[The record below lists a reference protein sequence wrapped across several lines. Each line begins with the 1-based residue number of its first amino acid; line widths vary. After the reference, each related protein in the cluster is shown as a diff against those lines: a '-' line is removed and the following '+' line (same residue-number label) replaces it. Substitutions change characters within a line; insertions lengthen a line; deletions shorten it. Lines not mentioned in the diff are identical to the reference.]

1 MLWLL
6 SQLIHALDQT
16 MVASPYYVSYYAH
29 ARPHSGGAVVG
40 DPIGGSPRGVWW
52 STSAKLHGY

>member
-6 SQLIHALDQT
+6 YQT